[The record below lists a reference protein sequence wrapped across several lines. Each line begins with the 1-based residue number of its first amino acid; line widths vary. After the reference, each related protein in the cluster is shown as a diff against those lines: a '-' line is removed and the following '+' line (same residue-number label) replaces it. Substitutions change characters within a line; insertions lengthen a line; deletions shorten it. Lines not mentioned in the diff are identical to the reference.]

1 MNPTKAIKRIIIP
14 LYIRYKGRPSQLK
27 KAILQADRLHKKDGK
42 RYRVFFFGYSYR
54 VWNRQDIKD
63 RKHSKLFKRHLKVGQ
78 DFDSIAFYDTQK
90 EGV

>member
-1 MNPTKAIKRIIIP
+1 MKPKIKRFIIQ
-14 LYIRYKGRPSQLK
+14 LYIRYKGCPSQLK
-27 KAILQADRLHKKDGK
+27 KAIKKADSMHKKDGK

-63 RKHSKLFKRHLKVGQ
+63 RKHSKLFKRHLKVGD

-90 EGV
+90 EGA